1 MTEEVQLVHSA
12 THDPAVLQPLAVPLT
27 QFLSS
32 LLLSRVSQSLAV
44 PLHAALKRPHLS
56 EQKVKRP
63 PKAPQTVCI
72 SLIPSCY

>member
-1 MTEEVQLVHSA
+1 MTEEAQLVDSA
-12 THDPAVLQPLAVPLT
+12 THDPAVLQLRAIPLT

-32 LLLSRVSQSLAV
+32 MLLARVAQSLAA
-44 PLHAALKRPHLS
+44 LLLAASKRPHLS

-72 SLIPSCY
+72 SLNPTCY